1 MVGIIPIKVKEDVQD
16 SEKRKTRE
24 KSNGRMKIQ
33 EHIK

>member
-1 MVGIIPIKVKEDVQD
+1 VKEDVQD